1 MRDLPFHSPPR
12 LLLFNIIP
20 LRALAQLGHG
30 SIRPNKESV
39 ISSGETIREP
49 EGYIYTSFMW
59 MQHSTYY
66 FVILRRGNYRQ
77 RFPPSRWLDCRSPY
91 PEHYL

>member
-49 EGYIYTSFMW
+49 EGYIYANFMW
-59 MQHSTYY
+59 SN
-66 FVILRRGNYRQ
+66 ILHIILLYCGEVTIGNVSLR
-77 RFPPSRWLDCRSPY
+77 LAG
-91 PEHYL
+91 